1 MENYAVEMI
10 DISKAFPGVLAND
23 RVTLRVGE
31 GDVHAILGEN
41 GAGKSTLMS
50 ILFGLYAPD
59 AGIIRIHGKDARI
72 RDPNDAAALG
82 IGMVFQHF
90 KLVRDYTVAENIAL
104 GMEPRNRLG
113 ELDMASAERRVAEL
127 SARYGLAVDPRSRV
141 EELGVGAQQ
150 RVEILKALYRDARIL
165 ILDEPSAVLTPAEV
179 DELLGIIA
187 KLKGEGKTIILIT
200 HKLREIK
207 AAAEFCTVLRR
218 GKTVGTVR
226 VDSASEKDLAQ
237 MMVGR
242 SVNFTVDKKRHEPG
256 PAVLELRNVTVK
268 GSRGHDAVRGL
279 NLTVRQGE
287 IVGIAGVD
295 GNGQSELVRAIVGL
309 DKASSGTILMNGV
322 DITRSSV
329 KERIRLGMAHV
340 PEDRHRHGLVL
351 EFRLDE
357 NLALKRFDEA
367 PFSGK
372 AGALDF
378 RAIRENAERLIRQF
392 DVRAGKGPATKAADM
407 SGGNQQKAIVAR
419 EMDLSPALL
428 VVSQPTRGLDVGA
441 IEYIHQRLIAERDKG
456 RAILLVSYELDEVL
470 ALCDR
475 IAAISAGSI
484 VGEVA
489 GEGADEREVGAM
501 MAGVRGAQDA
511 SPKPT
516 AKKPARKRAKG
527 AGRGK
532 R

>member
-1 MENYAVEMI
+1 MI

-23 RVTLRVGE
+23 RVNLRVREGE
-31 GDVHAILGEN
+31 VHAILGEN

-59 AGIIRIHGKDARI
+59 SGTIRVRGKDVRI
-72 RDPNDAAALG
+72 CNPNDAAALG

-90 KLVRDYTVAENIAL
+90 KLVRDYTVAENIIL
-104 GMEPRNRLG
+104 GAETVNRRG
-113 ELDMASAERRVAEL
+113 ELDLRGAERRVAEL
-127 SARYGLAVDPRSRV
+127 SERYGLAVDPRARI

-150 RVEILKALYRDARIL
+150 RVEILKALYRDASIL
-165 ILDEPSAVLTPAEV
+165 ILDEPSAVLTPSEV
-179 DELLGIIA
+179 DELLEIIG

-207 AAAEFCTVLRR
+207 AAAERCTVLRR
-218 GKTVGTVR
+218 GRTVGTVE
-226 VDSASEKDLAQ
+226 VKGTSEKKLAE

-242 SVNFTVDKKRHEPG
+242 AINFNVEKKKQEPG
-256 PAVLELRNVTVK
+256 KPVLEVRNLTVR
-268 GSRGHDAVRGL
+268 GSRGHDAVRDL
-279 NLTVRQGE
+279 SLTVRSGE
-287 IVGIAGVD
+287 IVGLAGVD

-309 DKASSGTILMNGV
+309 DKPVSGSIWMNGE
-322 DITRSSV
+322 DITRESV
-329 KERIRLGMAHV
+329 RGRIRRGMAHV
-340 PEDRHRHGLVL
+340 PEDRHKHGLVL

-367 PFSGK
+367 PFSRK
-372 AGALDF
+372 SGALDF
-378 RAIRENAERLIRQF
+378 RAMRANAERLITQF
-392 DVRAGKGPATKAADM
+392 DVRAGKGPATKTGDM

-441 IEYIHQRLIAERDKG
+441 IEYIHERLVAERDKG

-475 IAAISAGSI
+475 IAAISAGTI
-484 VGEVA
+484 VGELA

-501 MAGVRGAQDA
+501 MAGVRHADAKASRGAA
-511 SPKPT
+511 AKPVR
-516 AKKPARKRAKG
+516 AAAKG
-527 AGRGK
+527 ARRGK
-532 R
+532 K